1 MRLTELE
8 LIQTQMVARHGIRY
22 PTEGN
27 IQDINGLLKR
37 LKPFEELL
45 PLWMRNYT
53 LPYNRSVAGEL
64 AVAGKFELWE
74 LGVRSL
80 ARSGHV
86 KRVMFSKD
94 NYRIAHTHVKRTRD
108 SAIAFVDSFF
118 ENPEDVE
125 YIEYPKNTDFL
136 LRFFDQCARYQ
147 REHSFGLKRESI
159 EFSPKDLMAV
169 QSACAFDIA
178 LYHHKH
184 QWCSLMSM
192 TFIHSLDY
200 LDDLEQFYW
209 IGAGYKINYEMAA
222 VLLRELF
229 DTMKGRVNGSNT
241 LAGNFFFAHAETTLP
256 LVTLMGYGDRSLLL
270 ANATKA
276 EINSRGFRT
285 SILSPFGANIEF
297 RLFKRKSGAEEFYVQ
312 ILANEKKAKV
322 PGCERV
328 FCKLSELEQQWD
340 YYLKTYDFQKDSPPP
355 TNNSAEEVRNAN
367 VQGDKKPREDEI
379 AQVFMPN
386 AESSAVY
393 EPKATDTPLSI
404 PLGSVVELKLDY
416 ICATSAAEVEYLKEF
431 AIAGQV
437 SVRAYPVQNTEMKC
451 QFDIDILEVQALP
464 SNVSEGDSIS
474 IQLRIAQSN
483 WKTEL
488 PPAKVALS
496 GSDSK
501 TLVRVGKNASTT
513 VCWAPKDRSFPVL
526 EVFVYIQRRQQNRMS
541 MASRASL
548 ASTSNVKR
556 RQIPQRTNEGVAPAL
571 VATGS
576 LNLNSFFSQQNV
588 SVRADLQLDVEKAFV
603 ENGPTCENATEKVAV
618 LSRLR
623 ASSSLENGS
632 KSPGPLESSNYTTQ
646 SVKGDVCI
654 HLLQACGSVFRK
666 ADSLSSYYVS
676 ISCGSE
682 EILSS
687 CCPID
692 DANTV
697 SWNQQIA
704 LPIAN
709 TGPPVI
715 RLTLYH
721 RAVDSISPPQ
731 HDNASQQHSDDQI
744 VGYLTLPTFPSV
756 LEEDHLLQLEVPFGM
771 PPSSDST
778 ATMQNNDLHY
788 YKRGMLTL
796 EMQFLP
802 SEQLKLASSISS
814 EVYELVIYRVRGN
827 LQDSSTTQRPSGLAK
842 HVFIDVS
849 IMVDRGGTT
858 EELAVGTT
866 DVISLSPSGLTEV
879 GMTVD
884 LSNPMVAA
892 TLSTGINSVLVGRI
906 RDLVGNNYGRVHL
919 PLRKDWK
926 ERLVNCKKQV
936 WYPVCVESN
945 NAGVNA
951 TKDAV
956 QMSLKTRE
964 QSCPIAQFNV
974 RGKFHVN
981 ICEAILTSGFES
993 SNLMKLGKYG
1003 GANNRNGYIDRKEF
1017 TNVFVDHLEDMM
1029 VTSDGQKLMHLLFGV
1044 DKNQDSSISP
1054 AQEQITALFSV
1065 MDTNRDN
1072 EIEWSEYLRF
1082 LQQRQQELFATTEEI
1097 DENPAIDIPEVK
1109 YEQKQELRRKN
1120 REDGRTAAS
1129 NSADHSAIECNQDE
1143 IPPEKMREVMSRGIH
1158 SKQYPAAPKR
1168 LSKISSS
1175 EEKLLKLQYSNQEQN
1190 RLQQQITSLETILTI
1205 ERRRYAELAADRQ
1218 ALMRSYQQLHLKHQ
1232 NEIIQEQTKTKWM
1245 KQTIERQQQQL
1256 EEREKVRQNQ
1266 NQASIVLQ
1274 STFRSRLEQKRYQ
1287 GLKLQ
1292 RVNAA
1297 IAIQCMVRRVKAKKQ
1312 LRELQ
1317 ELDRVAKQ
1325 CIRAASQM
1333 QRFIRFQL
1341 YRKERALL
1349 VEARELSAMILQ
1361 KNARRMIACA
1371 AWRGQKLAVLK
1382 LQCWVRQRLAMKN
1395 FKQIHGAVLVVKKAV
1410 LGWYP
1415 MWKYAKI
1422 KASTCKIQTWWRRAS
1437 KKRSAYFTLLEAA
1450 HCIQSV
1456 WKRRS
1461 ARKWFEREW
1470 QRQEKYLAHLEA
1482 AICIQAAW
1490 KGRQQHVLNIRSQEG
1505 TPWLD
1510 DDSTVEALLYNLVAM
1525 VEADVVIPA
1534 TSEHS
1539 FTVTVTGDQNVSPS
1553 AESLEVEEPSCTEYP
1568 FASSKPDDVPVVGDG
1583 TVSETNV
1590 IVAVLNDL
1598 VNAVTRATDVG
1609 GDVRGESNGLHASNS
1624 DREDEIGNPSCPETE
1639 QNIIIT
1645 ESGGLEIDM
1654 VSGEDITDNSSNQ
1667 AANGSDVQEG
1677 GLDAPDCSDF
1687 RIIHNLIENLKELV
1701 TLSAVT
1707 EGATTHTQP
1716 ESQVP
1721 DSTLD
1726 DIDEKAAE
1734 FDTTSLPIASE
1745 PTVSDVKAIL
1755 RQQNADEGMPMQDVV
1770 SSETSRDDTSTT
1782 IDQAQQPLA
1791 EAFNTD
1797 AAVDDFAIPDD
1808 SDDESSIRHSS
1819 DGEDS
1824 GGSSVDST
1832 DLMMEADAMTTMPDI
1847 PESAGSKSARH
1858 TRKTTRMDSSVLLAD
1873 LDQLNAREDP
1883 TTPLGN

>member
-80 ARSGHV
+80 ARSGHE
-86 KRVMFSKD
+86 KRVMFLKD

-222 VLLRELF
+222 VLLRELV
-229 DTMKGRVNGSNT
+229 DTMMGRVNGSNT

-312 ILANEKKAKV
+312 ILVNEKKAKI

-340 YYLKTYDFQKDSPPP
+340 YYLKPYDFQKDSPPP

-367 VQGDKKPREDEI
+367 IQGDKKPREDEI

-437 SVRAYPVQNTEMKC
+437 SVR
-451 QFDIDILEVQALP
+451 
-464 SNVSEGDSIS
+464 EGDSIS

-496 GSDSK
+496 GSDGK
-501 TLVRVGKNASTT
+501 TLVRVGENASTT

-576 LNLNSFFSQQNV
+576 LNLNSFFSQRNV

-697 SWNQQIA
+697 SWNQQLA

-744 VGYLTLPTFPSV
+744 VGYLTLPTFPPV

-778 ATMQNNDLHY
+778 ATMQNNDPHY

-802 SEQLKLASSISS
+802 SEQPKLASSISS

-866 DVISLSPSGLTEV
+866 DVISLSPSGQTEV

-926 ERLVNCKKQV
+926 ERLVNRKKQV
-936 WYPVCVESN
+936 WYPTQAS
-945 NAGVNA
+945 
-951 TKDAV
+951 TI
-956 QMSLKTRE
+956 KTLEERVASAE
-964 QSCPIAQFNV
+964 MFTIW
-974 RGKFHVN
+974 K
-981 ICEAILTSGFES
+981 
-993 SNLMKLGKYG
+993 KLFYLLDQ
-1003 GANNRNGYIDRKEF
+1003 NRNGYIDRKEF

-1054 AQEQITALFSV
+1054 ALEQITALFSV

-1120 REDGRTAAS
+1120 CEDGRTAAS

-1158 SKQYPAAPKR
+1158 SKQEPAAPKR
-1168 LSKISSS
+1168 LGKISSS

-1371 AWRGQKLAVLK
+1371 AWRGQKFAVLK

-1450 HCIQSV
+1450 LCIQSV

-1539 FTVTVTGDQNVSPS
+1539 FTATVTGDQNVSPL

-1609 GDVRGESNGLHASNS
+1609 GDVGGESNGLHASNS

-1687 RIIHNLIENLKELV
+1687 RIIHNLIENMKELV
-1701 TLSAVT
+1701 ALSAVT

-1734 FDTTSLPIASE
+1734 FDTTSLSIASE

-1797 AAVDDFAIPDD
+1797 AAVGDFAIPDD

-1832 DLMMEADAMTTMPDI
+1832 DLMMEADAMTTMQDI

-1883 TTPLGN
+1883 TAPLGN

>member
-80 ARSGHV
+80 ARSGHE
-86 KRVMFSKD
+86 KRVMFLKD

-222 VLLRELF
+222 VLLRELV
-229 DTMKGRVNGSNT
+229 DTMMGRVNGSNT

-312 ILANEKKAKV
+312 ILVNEKKAKI

-340 YYLKTYDFQKDSPPP
+340 YYLKPYDFQKDSPPP

-367 VQGDKKPREDEI
+367 IQGDKKPREDEI

-437 SVRAYPVQNTEMKC
+437 SVR
-451 QFDIDILEVQALP
+451 
-464 SNVSEGDSIS
+464 EGDSIS

-496 GSDSK
+496 GSDGK
-501 TLVRVGKNASTT
+501 TLVRVGENASTT

-576 LNLNSFFSQQNV
+576 LNLNSFFSQRNV

-697 SWNQQIA
+697 SWNQQLA

-744 VGYLTLPTFPSV
+744 VGYLTLPTFPPV

-778 ATMQNNDLHY
+778 ATMQNNDPHY

-802 SEQLKLASSISS
+802 SEQPKLASSISS

-866 DVISLSPSGLTEV
+866 DVISLSPSGQTEV

-926 ERLVNCKKQV
+926 ERLVNRKKQV

-964 QSCPIAQFNV
+964 QSCPIGQFNL
-974 RGKFHVN
+974 FY
-981 ICEAILTSGFES
+981 L
-993 SNLMKLGKYG
+993 LDQ
-1003 GANNRNGYIDRKEF
+1003 NRNGYIDRKEF

-1054 AQEQITALFSV
+1054 ALEQITALFSV

-1120 REDGRTAAS
+1120 CEDGRTAAS

-1158 SKQYPAAPKR
+1158 SKQEPAAPKR
-1168 LSKISSS
+1168 LGKISSS

-1256 EEREKVRQNQ
+1256 EEREKV
-1266 NQASIVLQ
+1266 L
-1274 STFRSRLEQKRYQ
+1274 
-1287 GLKLQ
+1287 
-1292 RVNAA
+1292 
-1297 IAIQCMVRRVKAKKQ
+1297 
-1312 LRELQ
+1312 
-1317 ELDRVAKQ
+1317 
-1325 CIRAASQM
+1325 
-1333 QRFIRFQL
+1333 
-1341 YRKERALL
+1341 
-1349 VEARELSAMILQ
+1349 
-1361 KNARRMIACA
+1361 
-1371 AWRGQKLAVLK
+1371 
-1382 LQCWVRQRLAMKN
+1382 
-1395 FKQIHGAVLVVKKAV
+1395 
-1410 LGWYP
+1410 
-1415 MWKYAKI
+1415 
-1422 KASTCKIQTWWRRAS
+1422 
-1437 KKRSAYFTLLEAA
+1437 
-1450 HCIQSV
+1450 
-1456 WKRRS
+1456 
-1461 ARKWFEREW
+1461 
-1470 QRQEKYLAHLEA
+1470 
-1482 AICIQAAW
+1482 
-1490 KGRQQHVLNIRSQEG
+1490 
-1505 TPWLD
+1505 
-1510 DDSTVEALLYNLVAM
+1510 
-1525 VEADVVIPA
+1525 
-1534 TSEHS
+1534 
-1539 FTVTVTGDQNVSPS
+1539 
-1553 AESLEVEEPSCTEYP
+1553 
-1568 FASSKPDDVPVVGDG
+1568 
-1583 TVSETNV
+1583 SETNV

-1609 GDVRGESNGLHASNS
+1609 GDVGGESNGLHASNS

-1687 RIIHNLIENLKELV
+1687 RIIHNLIENMKELV
-1701 TLSAVT
+1701 ALSAVT

-1734 FDTTSLPIASE
+1734 FDTTSLSIASE

-1797 AAVDDFAIPDD
+1797 AAVGDFAIPDD

-1832 DLMMEADAMTTMPDI
+1832 DLMMEADAMTTMQDI

-1883 TTPLGN
+1883 TAPLGN

>member
-80 ARSGHV
+80 ARSGHE
-86 KRVMFSKD
+86 KRVMFLKD

-222 VLLRELF
+222 VLLRELV
-229 DTMKGRVNGSNT
+229 DTMMGRVNGSNT

-312 ILANEKKAKV
+312 ILVNEKKAKI

-340 YYLKTYDFQKDSPPP
+340 YYLKPYDFQKDSPPP

-367 VQGDKKPREDEI
+367 IQGDKKPREDEI

-437 SVRAYPVQNTEMKC
+437 SVR
-451 QFDIDILEVQALP
+451 VQALP

-496 GSDSK
+496 GSDGK
-501 TLVRVGKNASTT
+501 TLVRVGENASTT

-576 LNLNSFFSQQNV
+576 LNLNSFFSQRNV

-697 SWNQQIA
+697 SWNQQLA

-744 VGYLTLPTFPSV
+744 VGYLTLPTFPPV

-778 ATMQNNDLHY
+778 ATMQNNDPHY

-802 SEQLKLASSISS
+802 SEQPKLASSISS

-866 DVISLSPSGLTEV
+866 DVISLSPSGQTEV

-926 ERLVNCKKQV
+926 ERLVNRKKQV

-964 QSCPIAQFNV
+964 QSCPIGQFNL
-974 RGKFHVN
+974 FY
-981 ICEAILTSGFES
+981 L
-993 SNLMKLGKYG
+993 LDQ
-1003 GANNRNGYIDRKEF
+1003 NRNGYIDRKEF

-1054 AQEQITALFSV
+1054 ALEQITALFSV

-1120 REDGRTAAS
+1120 CEDGRTAAS

-1158 SKQYPAAPKR
+1158 SKQEPAAPKR
-1168 LSKISSS
+1168 LGKISSS

-1371 AWRGQKLAVLK
+1371 AWRGQKFAVLK

-1450 HCIQSV
+1450 LCIQSV

-1539 FTVTVTGDQNVSPS
+1539 FTATVTGDQNVSPL

-1609 GDVRGESNGLHASNS
+1609 GDVGGESNGLHASNS

-1687 RIIHNLIENLKELV
+1687 RIIHNLIENMKELV
-1701 TLSAVT
+1701 ALSAVT

-1734 FDTTSLPIASE
+1734 FDTTSLSIASE

-1797 AAVDDFAIPDD
+1797 AAVGDFAIPDD

-1832 DLMMEADAMTTMPDI
+1832 DLMMEADAMTTMQDI

-1883 TTPLGN
+1883 TAPLGN

>member
-80 ARSGHV
+80 ARSGHE
-86 KRVMFSKD
+86 KRVMFLKD

-159 EFSPKDLMAV
+159 EFSPKDLMTV

-222 VLLRELF
+222 VLLRELV
-229 DTMKGRVNGSNT
+229 DTMMGRVNGSNT

-312 ILANEKKAKV
+312 ILVNEKKAKI

-340 YYLKTYDFQKDSPPP
+340 YYLKPYDFQKDSPPP

-367 VQGDKKPREDEI
+367 IQGDKKPREDEI

-437 SVRAYPVQNTEMKC
+437 SVRGKLHLCGGIPQRSVASAFINAETKHCDSQTCFHLQTDKGNPVTLRFELSPDVATTPLPQLSLEILSRRSQKKKLSLWIALEYLLKKLTIGMEYQSSLQLLDDQDQFCGSLNITFRGGLENSDQTWTTVMHQPEACILTVRLSGLQAAGTEGKDARCLARLWSSLTGKVRCQTISPLMWKNSRDTECDEAKAVSLQVTDAAMEVIFVGIYRYSTQERNEMIGLGRFSLSLPTGDSNSQNQLLEQFVRLYADSSGKESECGSAVLSLQISRVLQESNDNTSVSLAATALGSIAYPVQNTEMKC

-496 GSDSK
+496 GSDGK
-501 TLVRVGKNASTT
+501 TLVRVGENASTT

-576 LNLNSFFSQQNV
+576 LNLNSFFSQRNV

-697 SWNQQIA
+697 SWNQQLA

-744 VGYLTLPTFPSV
+744 VGYLTLPTFPPV

-778 ATMQNNDLHY
+778 ATMQNNDPHY

-802 SEQLKLASSISS
+802 SEQPKLASSISS

-926 ERLVNCKKQV
+926 ERLVNRKKQV

-964 QSCPIAQFNV
+964 QSCPIGQF
-974 RGKFHVN
+974 
-981 ICEAILTSGFES
+981 
-993 SNLMKLGKYG
+993 
-1003 GANNRNGYIDRKEF
+1003 NNRNGYIDRKEF

-1054 AQEQITALFSV
+1054 ALEQITALFSV

-1120 REDGRTAAS
+1120 CEDGRTAAS
-1129 NSADHSAIECNQDE
+1129 NSADHSAIE
-1143 IPPEKMREVMSRGIH
+1143 
-1158 SKQYPAAPKR
+1158 
-1168 LSKISSS
+1168 
-1175 EEKLLKLQYSNQEQN
+1175 
-1190 RLQQQITSLETILTI
+1190 
-1205 ERRRYAELAADRQ
+1205 
-1218 ALMRSYQQLHLKHQ
+1218 
-1232 NEIIQEQTKTKWM
+1232 
-1245 KQTIERQQQQL
+1245 
-1256 EEREKVRQNQ
+1256 
-1266 NQASIVLQ
+1266 
-1274 STFRSRLEQKRYQ
+1274 F
-1287 GLKLQ
+1287 
-1292 RVNAA
+1292 
-1297 IAIQCMVRRVKAKKQ
+1297 
-1312 LRELQ
+1312 
-1317 ELDRVAKQ
+1317 
-1325 CIRAASQM
+1325 
-1333 QRFIRFQL
+1333 
-1341 YRKERALL
+1341 
-1349 VEARELSAMILQ
+1349 
-1361 KNARRMIACA
+1361 
-1371 AWRGQKLAVLK
+1371 
-1382 LQCWVRQRLAMKN
+1382 
-1395 FKQIHGAVLVVKKAV
+1395 
-1410 LGWYP
+1410 
-1415 MWKYAKI
+1415 
-1422 KASTCKIQTWWRRAS
+1422 
-1437 KKRSAYFTLLEAA
+1437 
-1450 HCIQSV
+1450 

-1539 FTVTVTGDQNVSPS
+1539 FTATVTGDQNVSPL

-1609 GDVRGESNGLHASNS
+1609 GDVGGESNGLHASNS

-1687 RIIHNLIENLKELV
+1687 RIIHNLIENMKELV
-1701 TLSAVT
+1701 ALSAVT

-1734 FDTTSLPIASE
+1734 FDTTSLSIASE

-1797 AAVDDFAIPDD
+1797 AAVGDFAIPDD

-1819 DGEDS
+1819 DGKDS

-1832 DLMMEADAMTTMPDI
+1832 DLMMEADAMTTMQDI

-1883 TTPLGN
+1883 TAPLGN